1 MQRNRFPKHNMS
13 ASLFAAGA
21 RFAVLSAAA
30 QIDTGEPQ
38 ILSAGQ
44 LNATLAPN
52 GAHVQP
58 LDPNWRKIMNT
69 QSGRPSRTL
78 FSR

>member
-1 MQRNRFPKHNMS
+1 MQRNRFPKHS
-13 ASLFAAGA
+13 ITASLFAAGA

-58 LDPNWRKIMNT
+58 LDPQLAENHEHPVGQAFT
-69 QSGRPSRTL
+69 YAVL
-78 FSR
+78 